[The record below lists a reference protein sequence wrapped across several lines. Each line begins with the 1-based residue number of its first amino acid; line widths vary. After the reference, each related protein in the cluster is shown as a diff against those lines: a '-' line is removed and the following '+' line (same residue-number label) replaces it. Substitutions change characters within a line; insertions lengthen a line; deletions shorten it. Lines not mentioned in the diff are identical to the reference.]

1 MRPLKITAALVGT
14 VIVAFILL
22 VALVTLCAPDP
33 EPPDPFS
40 APGIHAVCF
49 DALDDRYVSV
59 EGERVP
65 ARTMYSVLADDL
77 KNAEAPDP
85 DLVSFLKWL
94 NDCATR

>member
-1 MRPLKITAALVGT
+1 MRPLKITAAIAAT
-14 VIVAFILL
+14 IIVAFILL

-49 DALDDRYVSV
+49 DALGGRYVSV
-59 EGERVP
+59 EGERAP
-65 ARTMYSVLADDL
+65 ARIMYSVLAEDL
-77 KNAEAPDP
+77 KQAEAPDP